1 MKYILIALLMSTS
14 ALAND
19 NYNKARDGL
28 ELLSLGKAAG
38 VCGFIHDQL
47 EYAKLIK
54 SKESYR
60 FVMNFLQYESKRLG
74 ITIYEYTANCRTKDR
89 QFSLKSRELR
99 GEKSK
104 YVNIGYIF

>member
-1 MKYILIALLMSTS
+1 MKYILIALLLSTS

-28 ELLSLGKAAG
+28 ELLSIGKAVG
-38 VCGFIHDQL
+38 VCGVIHDL
-47 EYAKLIK
+47 SKYAELIK
-54 SKESYR
+54 SKAAYD
-60 FVMNFLQYESKRLG
+60 FITDFMKYESKRLG

-99 GEKSK
+99 GDKIVPIV
-104 YVNIGYIF
+104 YYF